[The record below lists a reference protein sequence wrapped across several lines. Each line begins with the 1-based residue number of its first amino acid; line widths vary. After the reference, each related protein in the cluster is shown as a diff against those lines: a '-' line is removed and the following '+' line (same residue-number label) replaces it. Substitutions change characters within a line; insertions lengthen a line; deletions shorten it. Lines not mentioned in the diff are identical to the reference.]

1 MSMRKPA
8 PSRRSLRPLAESLET
23 RQLLSSLS
31 TVVSATVSGTDTKG
45 DRWTLTL
52 YGPGTLNVVDKNGNA
67 FTPANQFTPDDI
79 NTITVSGTITAES
92 RLVGKVTY
100 VPANSD
106 GRVFFQQLTI
116 NNTGEYGQL
125 NPALVRPRA
134 STPQNGIAAVDM
146 PDFWLGETTGEAPPA
161 TATSNFHTVQV
172 INPQTGLLTSA
183 TPFFLAGGIN
193 APEGINVLRFGGVD
207 TTFTEPA
214 TASLPAGG
222 TPLDQTNQNN
232 EFVINLGPP
241 IVGGTSIIVNK
252 VITGAGSSTTSPGT
266 TVQQSVTFVVAGR
279 INLFQANEIDGDTA
293 AGMVPTQ
300 FTPPSAQPQTNL
312 LAGGTYLVSDV
323 LAGSGLTTGQ
333 IGDIR
338 IGGNATNFTAM
349 ALATD
354 TFTQPT
360 PVSAVD
366 PDLVTGPQ
374 VSNFFIGGQTDN
386 VILVAPSGSRN
397 VFFGQGMDNVFINT
411 EFIQNLQANRG
422 AVGSA
427 VTVKRNIGNMV
438 MGGDVINTFI
448 QSGYTQ
454 FLSAVANSPVTS
466 RSDQS
471 IPATGVF
478 NGQAPPT
485 IMNRIS
491 NVQNNLP
498 TFSPLAH
505 GGGEIHGRIAGN
517 VTNSIISVSV
527 DPNPSGIDNPGQF
540 QNVTSKTFPF
550 GAPNNIVLPR
560 GVLTV
565 KVEGAVNNS
574 GLQQG
579 SSPLVDPNVAPTS
592 AFFAK
597 KVSVEHLPVIPPN
610 VPEAPY
616 KSPVLYGNGQ
626 RSLKGLFKKD
636 NSVTLPSRPAQEI
649 NRSARRVGRGVRG
662 AAPSSGHFSGC
673 PIRRVRRYHDDN
685 THPGTGRRGPLRR
698 RAHGPR
704 PASSQVRSR

>member
-1 MSMRKPA
+1 
-8 PSRRSLRPLAESLET
+8 LAESLET

-31 TVVSATVSGTDTKG
+31 TVPSATVSGTDSKG

-52 YGPGTLNVVDKNGNA
+52 YGPGTLNVVDKNGTA
-67 FTPANQFTPDDI
+67 FTPANEFTPHDI
-79 NTITVSGTITAES
+79 NTIAVSGTITSES

-116 NNTGEYGQL
+116 NPTGAYPQL
-125 NPALVRPRA
+125 NPALVHPKA

-146 PDFWLGETTGEAPPA
+146 PNFWLGETSGTAP
-161 TATSNFHTVQV
+161 TATSNFHGT
-172 INPQTGLLTSA
+172 
-183 TPFFLAGGIN
+183 FHLAGGIN
-193 APEGINVLRFGGVD
+193 APEGINNLRFGGVD
-207 TTFTEPA
+207 TTFT
-214 TASLPAGG
+214 PAGG

-252 VITGAGSSTTSPGT
+252 VITGAGTNTSGT
-266 TVQQSVTFVVAGR
+266 TVQQSVSFVVAGR
-279 INLFQANEIDGDTA
+279 INLFQANEIDGDTTS
-293 AGMVPTQ
+293 GQVPTQ
-300 FTPPSAQPQTNL
+300 FVTPAVATPLP
-312 LAGGTYLVSDV
+312 GGTYLVSDV
-323 LAGSGLTTGQ
+323 LSGSALTTGQ

-338 IGGNATNFTAM
+338 IGGNATNFTAF
-349 ALATD
+349 ALETD
-354 TFTQPT
+354 TFTP
-360 PVSAVD
+360 PPSVD
-366 PDLVTGPQ
+366 PVTGPQ

-438 MGGDVINTFI
+438 MGGDVINSFI
-448 QSGYTQ
+448 QSGYDQ
-454 FLSAVANSPVTS
+454 PLSAVANSPLTS
-466 RSDQS
+466 IQGTTVVAR
-471 IPATGVF
+471 GVF
-478 NGQAPPT
+478 NGVAPPT

-491 NVQNNLP
+491 NATLFNEAS
-498 TFSPLAH
+498 FSPLAH
-505 GGGEIHGRIAGN
+505 GGGAIHGRIAGN

-527 DPNPSGIDNPGQF
+527 DPSPSGIDNPGTF

-550 GAPNNIVLPR
+550 GAPENIVLPR
-560 GVLTV
+560 GVLSV

-574 GLQQG
+574 ALQQG
-579 SSPLVDPNVAPTS
+579 SSPLVDPNIPSTS

-597 KVSVEHLPVIPPN
+597 QVKVEHLPVIPPN

-616 KSPVLYGNGQ
+616 KPPVPYHLGQ
-626 RSLKGLFKKD
+626 RFLKGLFKID
-636 NSVTLPSRPAQEI
+636 NSVAHPSR
-649 NRSARRVGRGVRG
+649 SA
-662 AAPSSGHFSGC
+662 SKK
-673 PIRRVRRYHDDN
+673 
-685 THPGTGRRGPLRR
+685 
-698 RAHGPR
+698 
-704 PASSQVRSR
+704 

>member
-31 TVVSATVSGTDTKG
+31 TVPSATVSGTDSKG

-52 YGPGTLNVVDKNGNA
+52 YGPGTLNVVDKNGTA

-79 NTITVSGTITAES
+79 STITVSGTITSHS

-116 NNTGEYGQL
+116 DNTGEYGQL
-125 NPALVRPRA
+125 DPALVRPKA
-134 STPQNGIAAVDM
+134 STPQNGIAVVDM
-146 PDFWLGETTGEAPPA
+146 PHFWLGETSGTKP
-161 TATSNFHTVQV
+161 TAGSNVHS
-172 INPQTGLLTSA
+172 G
-183 TPFFLAGGIN
+183 FFLAGGIN
-193 APEGINVLRFGGVD
+193 ALEGINVLRFGGVD
-207 TTFTEPA
+207 TTFPPA
-214 TASLPAGG
+214 SGM
-222 TPLDQTNQNN
+222 PLDQTGQNN

-241 IVGGTSIIVNK
+241 IAGGTSIIVNK
-252 VITGAGSSTTSPGT
+252 VITGAGKVALPSGT
-266 TVQQSVTFVVAGR
+266 LPQDSVTFLVAGR

-300 FTPPSAQPQTNL
+300 FVTPAVLPANQLP
-312 LAGGTYLVSDV
+312 GGTYLVSEAFGNV
-323 LAGSGLTTGQ
+323 VATGQ

-338 IGGNATNFTAM
+338 IGGNATNFTAF
-349 ALATD
+349 ALD
-354 TFTQPT
+354 RDIFTP
-360 PVSAVD
+360 PPSID
-366 PDLVTGPQ
+366 PVTGPQ
-374 VSNFFIGGQTDN
+374 VSNFFIGGQTHN

-422 AVGSA
+422 AIGSA

-438 MGGDVINTFI
+438 MGGDVLNTVI
-448 QSGYTQ
+448 QSGYDQ
-454 FLSAVANSPVTS
+454 NLSAVANT
-466 RSDQS
+466 
-471 IPATGVF
+471 PAAGGVF
-478 NGQAPPT
+478 NGEAPPT
-485 IMNRIS
+485 IINRIS
-491 NVQNNLP
+491 NAAFNP
-498 TFSPLAH
+498 ATFSPLAH
-505 GGGEIHGRIAGN
+505 GGGAIHGRIAGN

-527 DPNPSGIDNPGQF
+527 DPNPFLPNPSGTNTPGQF

-560 GVLTV
+560 GVLSL

-574 GLQQG
+574 AIQQG
-579 SSPLVDPNVAPTS
+579 STATPNPLGLPAPAVDPNIAPTS

-597 KVSVEHLPVIPPN
+597 KVTIEHLPVIPPN

-616 KSPVLYGNGQ
+616 PSPVPYHNGQ
-626 RSLKGLFKKD
+626 RFLKGLFKID
-636 NSVTLPSRPAQEI
+636 NSVAHPSRPA
-649 NRSARRVGRGVRG
+649 RKK
-662 AAPSSGHFSGC
+662 
-673 PIRRVRRYHDDN
+673 
-685 THPGTGRRGPLRR
+685 
-698 RAHGPR
+698 
-704 PASSQVRSR
+704 

>member
-1 MSMRKPA
+1 MSIRKPA

-31 TVVSATVSGTDTKG
+31 TVPTATVSGTDTKG

-67 FTPANQFTPDDI
+67 FTPANQYTPDDI

-100 VPANSD
+100 VPASSD

-125 NPALVRPRA
+125 NPADVRPRA

-146 PDFWLGETTGEAPPA
+146 PDFWLGWTGNAAGTAP
-161 TATSNFHTVQV
+161 TATSNFHAVGT
-172 INPQTGLLTSA
+172 
-183 TPFFLAGGIN
+183 TPFHLAGGIN
-193 APEGINVLRFGGVD
+193 APEGIDNLRFGGVD
-207 TTFTEPA
+207 TTFSPN
-214 TASLPAGG
+214 GV
-222 TPLDQTNQNN
+222 TPLDQTSQNN

-252 VITGAGSSTTSPGT
+252 VITGAGSSTSGT
-266 TVQQSVTFVVAGR
+266 TVQQSVTFVVNGR

-293 AGMVPTQ
+293 TGMVPTQ
-300 FTPPSAQPQTNL
+300 FVVSPTSL

-323 LAGSGLTTGQ
+323 GGGVTTGQ

-338 IGGNATNFTAM
+338 IGGNATNFTAF
-349 ALATD
+349 ALDTD
-354 TFTQPT
+354 LFTFPS
-360 PVSAVD
+360 PD
-366 PDLVTGPQ
+366 PVTGPQ

-397 VFFGQGMDNVFINT
+397 VFFGQGMDNVYINT

-448 QSGYTQ
+448 QSGYDQ
-454 FLSAVANSPVTS
+454 GLSAVANIPLTSIQGVT
-466 RSDQS
+466 Q
-471 IPATGVF
+471 PAAGVF

-485 IMNRIS
+485 IVNRIS
-491 NVQNNLP
+491 NAAFNQP
-498 TFSPLAH
+498 TFAPLAH
-505 GGGEIHGRIAGN
+505 GGGAIHGRIAGN

-527 DPNPSGIDNPGQF
+527 DPNPSGNTTTNPSTNPGHF
-540 QNVTSKTFPF
+540 QNVTSTTFPF

-560 GVLTV
+560 GVLSV

-574 GLQQG
+574 GLQV
-579 SSPLVDPNVAPTS
+579 SSPTVDGGITLSGPLVDPN
-592 AFFAK
+592 
-597 KVSVEHLPVIPPN
+597 IP
-610 VPEAPY
+610 
-616 KSPVLYGNGQ
+616 
-626 RSLKGLFKKD
+626 
-636 NSVTLPSRPAQEI
+636 
-649 NRSARRVGRGVRG
+649 
-662 AAPSSGHFSGC
+662 
-673 PIRRVRRYHDDN
+673 
-685 THPGTGRRGPLRR
+685 
-698 RAHGPR
+698 
-704 PASSQVRSR
+704 